1 MRMIGQLVAT
11 MFLSREMAH
20 RAHLAVTGT
29 GSFAKHSA
37 LGEFYPAIIEI
48 ADSITEAYQGRH
60 SLIEIPYL
68 DAPDDY
74 TDIINILEL
83 HLEDIEEMRYNAVD
97 KKDSAIQNL
106 IDEAVGTYLSA
117 LYKLK
122 NLK

>member
-1 MRMIGQLVAT
+1 MLMIGQLVAT
-11 MFLSREMAH
+11 MFLSSEMAH

-106 IDEAVGTYLSA
+106 IDEAVGIYLRA

>member
-1 MRMIGQLVAT
+1 MQMIGQLVAT

-20 RAHLAVTGT
+20 RAHLAVTGV

-37 LGEFYPAIIEI
+37 LGEFYPAIIDA

-68 DAPDDY
+68 EAPEDY
-74 TDIINILEL
+74 NDIIKILEK
-83 HLEDIEEMRYNAVD
+83 HLDDIEGLRYAAVD
-97 KKDSAIQNL
+97 KKDTAIQNL
-106 IDEAVGTYLSA
+106 IDEAVGIYLSA

>member
-37 LGEFYPAIIEI
+37 LGEFYPAIIDA

-106 IDEAVGTYLSA
+106 IDEAVGIYLSA